1 MSRTAIISPSS
12 SSFPTDGRRRQRQTR
27 KSPIYHQYTLRLQI
41 AVSTVVAIAV
51 VTSLI
56 DYYCC
61 RPLSPILGLGLG
73 VMAAAVSN
81 DDIDNNHRKIG
92 RISKRRKIH
101 RSRSL
106 LRGDSVNIQVEGNNS
121 NSKNKNNI
129 YTNATSIS
137 NGGSNKSRDRIRE
150 ITLSHGKQQQQ
161 QKLNEVQV
169 VGGAGTEY
177 RDLSDLLLSDLLTS
191 EPTSFGNAVSSLT
204 NPWDNAEIP
213 LPDEYLLQLQH
224 QLQLQQ
230 STMATT
236 MTNITQPDITQ
247 PVVAS
252 SSSSSSPLSNSNTII
267 PPIQPRIVGGSSDSE
282 LDSFVMHLRYVEE
295 DEMWKFAGCGG
306 TLISRCHILTAAHCM
321 SDLRANRTKAVYVN
335 AWRPFDE
342 NFDSTTGMTKPYHV
356 SLIDRQ
362 STFIH
367 PDFNNIDNSNDVA
380 VLTMTNCIQ
389 ENEIGLFEVMQL
401 ADGVFWSNY
410 NDSNNEVSMNS
421 ATRMFPDIRV
431 AGFGQKDTK
440 DVSVPP
446 TLQSV
451 DVSLIG
457 RDNCERNYNTN
468 NLGNDIGDK
477 IKPDMYCAGSIT
489 GGKDACLGD
498 SGGPNYVT
506 DPVTFQKIQLGVV
519 SWGISCALENYPGV
533 YTSVA
538 YHYDFIRT
546 SVCGDDRLVDDAG
559 MTTATGTTTCTNLCA
574 SEIPTVN
581 NSEQLPNAINDE
593 IIFSGDE
600 DLLLSLITDE
610 EEVDV
615 VQQQLEQNCFEISV
629 QCDYDDDCCDELIC
643 NRRDSMCYEQPRQSK
658 GRLNDGGSVGG
669 SASSIR
675 SSSQVDSEVINIE
688 QDGWDRRRLRR
699 RRLLRGT

>member
-12 SSFPTDGRRRQRQTR
+12 SFFPTDGRRRQRQTR
-27 KSPIYHQYTLRLQI
+27 KSPTYHQYTLRLQI

-106 LRGDSVNIQVEGNNS
+106 LRGDSVN
-121 NSKNKNNI
+121 
-129 YTNATSIS
+129 
-137 NGGSNKSRDRIRE
+137 KSRDRIRE

-169 VGGAGTEY
+169 VGGPGTEY
-177 RDLSDLLLSDLLTS
+177 RDLSDLLTS
-191 EPTSFGNAVSSLT
+191 KPTSFGNAVSSLT

-213 LPDEYLLQLQH
+213 LPDEYLQQLQH

-247 PVVAS
+247 PEVS
-252 SSSSSSPLSNSNTII
+252 SSSSSSSLSNSNTVI

-615 VQQQLEQNCFEISV
+615 VQQQLEQHCFEISV
-629 QCDYDDDCCDELIC
+629 QCDNDDDCCDELIC